1 VGVPDSTRTG
11 RWGFAE
17 VFGAGWA
24 DPDPS
29 APAIADNWIKRYP
42 CCLQTHGAIEAA
54 VTGVQQGA
62 AAGGRGTVT
71 VHSISRQAAPL
82 DAEVETGL
90 EAKFSIPY
98 CTALAVFRG
107 HPSLSDFSVVDPLV
121 RSLAGRI
128 EVRTDDSLLE
138 SEARLGWTNPDGDAT
153 DLAKLIS

>member
-1 VGVPDSTRTG
+1 M
-11 RWGFAE
+11 
-17 VFGAGWA
+17 
-24 DPDPS
+24 
-29 APAIADNWIKRYP
+29 
-42 CCLQTHGAIEAA
+42 
-54 VTGVQQGA
+54 QQGA

-107 HPSLSDFSVVDPLV
+107 PSLSDFSVVDPLV

-138 SEARLGWTNPDGDAT
+138 SEARLGWTNPDGEDIEAVCTAAVGSPGRPLDDVQLRHKLTDLEGEHIPGLLLDPDGDAT